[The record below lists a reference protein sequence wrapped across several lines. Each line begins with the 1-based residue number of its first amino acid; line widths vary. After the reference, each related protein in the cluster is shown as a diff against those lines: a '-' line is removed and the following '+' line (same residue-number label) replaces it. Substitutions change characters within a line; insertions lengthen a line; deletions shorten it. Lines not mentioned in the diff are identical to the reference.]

1 MLSMRA
7 CVLLFALPVLV
18 LISPAHAAHT
28 TLADP
33 VAYCQAV
40 ANADAPD
47 ARYAGPRVPD
57 WMIAALYSKDE
68 LKAQKKAKLDPA
80 RAVAWRCMGGKILA
94 CVQGNTPICGKANQE
109 MKPSA
114 AMRAFCTG
122 KPNADVI
129 PLSVIGHENP
139 MIYDWTCRGTKPAIA
154 RQIFTVDARG
164 FPAELWKEIASA
176 P

>member
-68 LKAQKKAKLDPA
+68 LKAQKKESSIRRVPWRGAAWAERSLPA
-80 RAVAWRCMGGKILA
+80 SRA
-94 CVQGNTPICGKANQE
+94 TPR
-109 MKPSA
+109 SA
-114 AMRAFCTG
+114 ARPTR
-122 KPNADVI
+122 K
-129 PLSVIGHENP
+129 
-139 MIYDWTCRGTKPAIA
+139 
-154 RQIFTVDARG
+154 
-164 FPAELWKEIASA
+164 
-176 P
+176 